1 MSDKLQ
7 QKKEKLA
14 RSRQDSSLFFPVG
27 RSGGYNNNSSGV
39 EHTAHSE
46 VSVEHEPTSEVLAD
60 GSAGTDEALDN
71 AAALFASRRL
81 NDGGAGVK
89 APLAGND
96 PTTVA
101 GTISSM
107 SSLPSH
113 RFQTSVRD
121 STHNSM
127 PASYRQQHQH
137 QQQYAG
143 SFRNPNM
150 GDEGVDSDPLLIKT
164 SLLDPHPIIIPPPGS
179 RLAFAGA
186 DSREAVH
193 RFRSLPSLEDTLL
206 RRARAPLCLYNYWQ
220 YLLGI
225 EACPEELEFWLSLAD
240 YEALYRKFART
251 EAEGLPPLISP
262 QTTGMSQRLRY
273 GRVESGA
280 LGHVVGIGGTGAQLA
295 TLAGV
300 RGSRPVGGL
309 DTEMQELDA
318 YLDSLSYETTLAAN
332 DSRCQLHRQCSHPHQ
347 PFTQALGAEPHA
359 LDTPQRPT
367 HHTGARGLLSRMFS
381 GETTEEMGSSG
392 VAGTQW
398 TDGSSRHHP
407 QQGIP
412 LLTPSV
418 EIKQTEDVPSVDDMR
433 RAAERLYFHYLLPG
447 SPSELYI
454 STQMRDEVAGRIER
468 DMRFDPALFAPV
480 KRHVYDAMRN
490 ESYLRFLRERTMHN
504 ITRGTA
510 APRIVLGL
518 ALIFVALA
526 AQLSLVFLD
535 VKPKAWRWL
544 PMAALW
550 PGFTLAFAGV
560 TRLDPLMAFLGFFEP
575 IAWRYEHVRDPSIR
589 DSHLKRASLQLIF
602 TAIISV
608 IITVVMFVVPGNHL

>member
-1 MSDKLQ
+1 
-7 QKKEKLA
+7 
-14 RSRQDSSLFFPVG
+14 
-27 RSGGYNNNSSGV
+27 
-39 EHTAHSE
+39 
-46 VSVEHEPTSEVLAD
+46 
-60 GSAGTDEALDN
+60 
-71 AAALFASRRL
+71 
-81 NDGGAGVK
+81 
-89 APLAGND
+89 
-96 PTTVA
+96 
-101 GTISSM
+101 
-107 SSLPSH
+107 
-113 RFQTSVRD
+113 
-121 STHNSM
+121 
-127 PASYRQQHQH
+127 
-137 QQQYAG
+137 
-143 SFRNPNM
+143 M

-280 LGHVVGIGGTGAQLA
+280 LGHV
-295 TLAGV
+295 
-300 RGSRPVGGL
+300 
-309 DTEMQELDA
+309 
-318 YLDSLSYETTLAAN
+318 
-332 DSRCQLHRQCSHPHQ
+332 
-347 PFTQALGAEPHA
+347 
-359 LDTPQRPT
+359 
-367 HHTGARGLLSRMFS
+367 
-381 GETTEEMGSSG
+381 TTEEMGSSG